1 MAEGFART
9 YGQDVMVARSAG
21 LMPTVMVPRE
31 TARAMDEK
39 GIDISGHFPKGL
51 DDILPDQ
58 MELAINMSGFPLPGV
73 PRSIVRIWSVEDPM
87 GKKEKVFNRV
97 RDEIEGLV
105 KNLILELRRARAG
118 S

>member
-1 MAEGFART
+1 
-9 YGQDVMVARSAG
+9 
-21 LMPTVMVPRE
+21 
-31 TARAMDEK
+31 
-39 GIDISGHFPKGL
+39 
-51 DDILPDQ
+51 

-105 KNLILELRRARAG
+105 KNLILELRRARAARRRG
-118 S
+118 PATLAHQTRHQPPLPLTPQTDTG